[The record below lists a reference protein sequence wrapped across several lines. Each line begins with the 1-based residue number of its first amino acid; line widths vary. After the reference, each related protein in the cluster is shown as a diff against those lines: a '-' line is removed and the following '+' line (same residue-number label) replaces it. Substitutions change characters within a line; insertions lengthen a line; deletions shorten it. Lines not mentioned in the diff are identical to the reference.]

1 MPLKIEERIKQ
12 LGKRTNPTEMEKL
25 IMDLC
30 NWNPLSLKEIAK
42 LINRKASSV
51 RYLYLN
57 KLITQGKLFYTI
69 PEMLNHPNQKYTTK
83 KKQ

>member
-1 MPLKIEERIKQ
+1 MEIEERIKQ
-12 LGKRTNPTEMEKL
+12 LGKRTNPKEMEKL